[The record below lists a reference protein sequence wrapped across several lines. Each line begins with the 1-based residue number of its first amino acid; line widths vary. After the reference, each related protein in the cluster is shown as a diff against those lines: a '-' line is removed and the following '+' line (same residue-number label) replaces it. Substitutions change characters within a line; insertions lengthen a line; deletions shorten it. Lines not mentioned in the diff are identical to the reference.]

1 MSFLSDYTE
10 KNSNLIPKI
19 DIPCFAWNSQAE
31 QGFLFF
37 KAKSLDIHS
46 FIRLYMPCLYN
57 RLNNYFVIKNNFPD
71 ACFLFPVK
79 IKTDHISF
87 IHMIIVQISS

>member
-1 MSFLSDYTE
+1 MDGTDAVSYTHLDVY
-10 KNSNLIPKI
+10 KRQ
-19 DIPCFAWNSQAE
+19 AWNSQAE